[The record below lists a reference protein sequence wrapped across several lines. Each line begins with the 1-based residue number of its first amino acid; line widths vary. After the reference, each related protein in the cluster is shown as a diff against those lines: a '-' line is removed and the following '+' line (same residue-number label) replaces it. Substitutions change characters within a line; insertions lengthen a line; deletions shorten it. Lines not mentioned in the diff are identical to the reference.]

1 MTELALRYG
10 TALYSLAF
18 DLNKVEY
25 WQKEIKEL
33 IKLLKENPQFLDVL
47 NSDFLSVSK
56 RKDIL
61 KETIVFDD
69 NEINN
74 FLNIIID
81 NNRVSNLLEILEG
94 FNSLCNQHLGI
105 IEGIVYS
112 VEPLDDS
119 QLNSLMDVVSKK
131 ENIKVELKNMID
143 KSLIGGLKILIND
156 HVYDGSIKSHL
167 NKIKNTLI
175 K

>member
-1 MTELALRYG
+1 MSELALRYG
-10 TALYSLAF
+10 TALYSLAL

-33 IKLLKENPQFLDVL
+33 IKLLKENPEFLNVL
-47 NSDFLSVSK
+47 SSDFLSVSK
-56 RKDIL
+56 RKEIL

-69 NEINN
+69 DEINN

-105 IEGIVYS
+105 VEGVVYS
-112 VEPLDDS
+112 VEPLDET
-119 QLNSLMDVVSKK
+119 QLNSLIDVISKK
-131 ENIKVELKNMID
+131 ENVKVELKNMID

-167 NKIKNTLI
+167 NKIKNTLT